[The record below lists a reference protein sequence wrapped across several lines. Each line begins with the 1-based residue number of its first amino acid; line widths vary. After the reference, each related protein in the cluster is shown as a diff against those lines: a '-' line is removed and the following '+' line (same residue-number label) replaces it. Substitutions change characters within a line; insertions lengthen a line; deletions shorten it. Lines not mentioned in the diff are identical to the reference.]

1 MAGGGALLAVNLLFF
16 AANMTKLVHG
26 AWLSPAHRYCRIHR
40 PHHLAARP
48 GTGHPAASAR
58 RGAAA
63 GVRRPAS
70 RHEAPAAASGQYRR
84 LPQPRQDAAPL
95 ALHANVEQTGSSAST
110 SLSSRSR
117 PKPVPHVPAAERLA
131 IDDLGCKDGRIIHVT
146 EFFSYIDHA
155 NVPGLLPLI
164 RKAGIESRLD
174 RDKVSYL
181 LSRIELRPGNT
192 PGMGRWRKRL
202 FPATRR
208 ITADAAEYFRLSR
221 ERTVIMGSRIEL

>member
-1 MAGGGALLAVNLLFF
+1 MAFPCSSLLPY
-16 AANMTKLVHG
+16 
-26 AWLSPAHRYCRIHR
+26 SPSS
-40 PHHLAARP
+40 PS
-48 GTGHPAASAR
+48 GS
-58 RGAAA
+58 AA
-63 GVRRPAS
+63 GNW
-70 RHEAPAAASGQYRR
+70 
-84 LPQPRQDAAPL
+84 LPCC
-95 ALHANVEQTGSSAST
+95 VSATRGRCGRSST
-110 SLSSRSR
+110 SFTTRSPRCREWPVPPSSSTAAGRSATGPARERRANWVLREHVLILSVET
-117 PKPVPHVPAAERLA
+117 KPVPHVPAAERLA

>member
-1 MAGGGALLAVNLLFF
+1 MAFPLPIAIAVFTVRTIWQRGRELVTLLRQRDEGPLRAFVDQPHGTKPPLPRVASTAVFLNRGR
-16 AANMTKLVHG
+16 TQPYWPCTRTSSKLG
-26 AWLSPAHRYCRIHR
+26 PPR
-40 PHHLAARP
+40 ARP
-48 GTGHPAASAR
+48 YPLGRDQAR
-58 RGAAA
+58 T
-63 GVRRPAS
+63 
-70 RHEAPAAASGQYRR
+70 
-84 LPQPRQDAAPL
+84 PR
-95 ALHANVEQTGSSAST
+95 
-110 SLSSRSR
+110 
-117 PKPVPHVPAAERLA
+117 PAAERLA